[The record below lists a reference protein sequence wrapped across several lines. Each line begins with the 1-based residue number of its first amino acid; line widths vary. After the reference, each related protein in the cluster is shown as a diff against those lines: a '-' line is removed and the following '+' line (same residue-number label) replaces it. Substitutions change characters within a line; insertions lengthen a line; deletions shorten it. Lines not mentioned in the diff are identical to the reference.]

1 MHMHE
6 DVEPTASTNE
16 PDVGEEADSDEQP
29 AHGDKHEAKSPV
41 RGRILVVD
49 DETNARNALAELL
62 RDEGYTVETASDG
75 FKALPKLE
83 EFAPDLLLTDL
94 KMPGMDGISLMRK
107 AQEADSEIVAVV
119 MTAYGAVDTAVSAM
133 RAGAADYITKPINFE
148 ELSIV
153 LERALERRRLRV
165 EAGQLRQRLS
175 QRDRIE
181 NIVGASAPMA
191 RVFET
196 ILQVAPSRASV
207 LITGESGTG
216 KELVAAAIHQ
226 HSTRSAGPFVKLH
239 CAALAETLLESELF
253 GHEKGAFTG
262 AMGRRDGRFQQADGG
277 TLFLDEI
284 GEISQ
289 SVQVKLLRFLQQ
301 REFERVGG
309 NQTIK
314 VDVRIVAATHRDL
327 AAEVRAGRFREDLF
341 YRLNVVTIET
351 PPLRARVSDIP
362 LLATRFLRRF
372 AEENGKDV
380 RGFSDEA
387 LQRLTQYGWPGNVRE
402 LENAVERAVVV
413 CRHHDIRAQD
423 LSPHIV
429 KSTARAED
437 GLPVVPGASLAELE
451 RYAILKTLEHTG
463 GSTSRAA
470 EILGISPRTIQYRLH
485 EYADARVTPATG
497 KRSKAQQQP
506 AAGNDSEDDAS

>member
-1 MHMHE
+1 M
-6 DVEPTASTNE
+6 STNLQQHTSLEGAPE
-16 PDVGEEADSDEQP
+16 PAPANDGAAGGGVASHDDSGTKPIE
-29 AHGDKHEAKSPV
+29 DKPRSH
-41 RGRILVVD
+41 GRILVVD

-62 RDEGYTVETASDG
+62 RDEGYTVETAPDG

-83 EFAPDLLLTDL
+83 ELQPDVLLTDL
-94 KMPGMDGISLMRK
+94 KMPGMDGIELMQK
-107 AQEADSEIVAVV
+107 AHNADAELVTVV
-119 MTAYGAVDTAVSAM
+119 MTAHGAVDTAVSAM
-133 RAGAADYITKPINFE
+133 RQGASDYISKPINFE
-148 ELSIV
+148 ELAIV
-153 LERALERRRLRV
+153 LERALERRRLRL
-165 EAGQLRQRLS
+165 EAGQLRQRLK

-181 NIVGASAPMA
+181 NIVGASPPMA
-191 RVFET
+191 RVFES
-196 ILQVAPSRASV
+196 ILQVAAARASV

-226 HSTRSAGPFVKLH
+226 HSPRAAGPFVKLH

-284 GEISQ
+284 GEISPAI
-289 SVQVKLLRFLQQ
+289 QVKLLRFLQQ

-327 AAEVRAGRFREDLF
+327 AQEVREGRFREDLF
-341 YRLNVVTIET
+341 YRLNVVTIDT

-362 LLATRFLRRF
+362 LLATRFLQRF
-372 AEENGKDV
+372 AAENGKEL

-387 LQRLTQYGWPGNVRE
+387 LQRLTQYTWPGNVRE

-413 CRHHDIRAQD
+413 CRHHEVRAQD

-429 KSTARAED
+429 KTTARPED

-485 EYADARVTPATG
+485 EYADARPQQHGRRAA
-497 KRSKAQQQP
+497 KAQQ
-506 AAGNDSEDDAS
+506 NDTRNES

>member
-1 MHMHE
+1 M
-6 DVEPTASTNE
+6 
-16 PDVGEEADSDEQP
+16 
-29 AHGDKHEAKSPV
+29 
-41 RGRILVVD
+41 VD

-62 RDEGYTVETASDG
+62 RDEGYTVETAPDG

-94 KMPGMDGISLMRK
+94 KMPGMDGIALMRK
-107 AQEADSEIVAVV
+107 AQEMDSDVVAVV

-191 RVFET
+191 RVFES

-207 LITGESGTG
+207 LVTGESGTG

-226 HSTRSAGPFVKLH
+226 HSTRASGPFVKLH

-284 GEISQ
+284 GEISPAI
-289 SVQVKLLRFLQQ
+289 QVKLLRFLQQ

-327 AAEVRAGRFREDLF
+327 NAEVRAGRFREDLF
-341 YRLNVVTIET
+341 YRLNVVTIEM
-351 PPLRARVSDIP
+351 PPLRTRVSDIP
-362 LLATRFLRRF
+362 LLATRFLQRF
-372 AEENGKDV
+372 AEENAKDV

-387 LQRLTQYGWPGNVRE
+387 LQRLTQYSWPGNVRE
-402 LENAVERAVVV
+402 LENAIERAVVV
-413 CRHHDIRAQD
+413 CRHHEIRAQD
-423 LSPHIV
+423 LSPHIM
-429 KSTARAED
+429 KSAARSED

-485 EYADARVTPATG
+485 EYAEARAPNTG
-497 KRSKAQQQP
+497 AKRSKNQP
-506 AAGNDSEDDAS
+506 GQNQNPNEA